1 MLGSAWIV
9 RGCMVTLPENHKYKS
24 KIHPVYV
31 KIINM
36 ISQKSYIGN
45 PHGGGWFSWKLKFLG
60 LFLGI
65 ISFSNLIFSNNTS
78 ALFTP
83 TLSASVDQAN
93 LQVNGNQVINS
104 QDQTKE
110 LQLRIN
116 IDTNNRTG
124 YTATISSSSENTS
137 LTNSNSTSTNQI
149 SSISSN
155 SSLTDFAANTW
166 GYKLINSANYQPIP
180 ALSAP
185 TRVIQTTSRTNGI
198 DSNTINI
205 GMKLSQALESGSYSN
220 TLIFSFVSNPYIPK
234 ATMMRGLDFHSRIA
248 RFDSNPGHVNGHPEI
263 PTYPNIVHIKRERNT
278 SNIPTSAINIEADNS
293 EAEIKAWFDL
303 ATKTVYWYS
312 VSEKVYLNSDCA
324 NMFTHFTGMTDID
337 LSSFDTSEVEDM
349 NSMFYFNFALE
360 KLDVS
365 GFDTSRVRI
374 MREMFDSLSSL
385 KELDVSNFNTSNVE
399 NMRYMFYNVNKMKK
413 LNLSHFDTGNVRDME
428 GMFAE
433 MISLESLNLSNF
445 NTGRV
450 VNMRNMFYSA
460 TSLQSLDL
468 SNFNTK
474 NVVDMYAMF
483 YHMPSLKTLN
493 VTSFNTENVENMA
506 NMFSLDDSLEE
517 LDLSSF
523 KTPKVK
529 AFRMMFYTNRPE
541 ANKMRRIYASSDF
554 DISTA
559 VAYSATDASANTY
572 IFWQMK
578 NLVGGN
584 GTRSANMPLDGIYLL
599 KIDRPGV
606 PGLFTRKP

>member
-1 MLGSAWIV
+1 
-9 RGCMVTLPENHKYKS
+9 
-24 KIHPVYV
+24 
-31 KIINM
+31 M
-36 ISQKSYIGN
+36 ISQKSQRPN
-45 PHGGGWFSWKLKFLG
+45 LTGGGWFSWELKFLG
-60 LFLGI
+60 LFLTL
-65 ISFSNLIFSNNTS
+65 ISFSNLILSNDTS

-137 LTNSNSTSTNQI
+137 LTNSNPTSTNQI

-166 GYKLINSANYQPIP
+166 GYKLINSASYQPIP

-185 TRVIQTTSRTNGI
+185 TRVIQTTSKTNGI

-205 GMKLSQALESGSYSN
+205 GMKLSHALESGSYSN
-220 TLIFSFVSNPYIPK
+220 TLIFSFVSNPYTPK
-234 ATMMRGLDFHSRIA
+234 AIMMRGLDFHSRIA

-278 SNIPTSAINIEADNS
+278 SNIPASAINIEADNS
-293 EAEIKAWFDL
+293 EAEIKAWYDL

-349 NSMFYFNFALE
+349 NSVFYFNFALE

-365 GFDTSRVRI
+365 RFDTSRVRI
-374 MREMFDSLSSL
+374 MREMFDNCSSL

-433 MISLESLNLSNF
+433 MASLESLNLSNF

-450 VNMRNMFYSA
+450 VNMRNMFYGV

-506 NMFSLDDSLEE
+506 NMFALADSLEE

-523 KTPKVK
+523 KTPKIK

-559 VAYSATDASANTY
+559 VAYSATDANANTY

>member
-1 MLGSAWIV
+1 M
-9 RGCMVTLPENHKYKS
+9 
-24 KIHPVYV
+24 
-31 KIINM
+31 
-36 ISQKSYIGN
+36 
-45 PHGGGWFSWKLKFLG
+45 
-60 LFLGI
+60 
-65 ISFSNLIFSNNTS
+65 
-78 ALFTP
+78 
-83 TLSASVDQAN
+83 DQAN
-93 LQVNGNQVINS
+93 LLVNGNQVINS

-110 LQLRIN
+110 LQLRMN

-137 LTNSNSTSTNQI
+137 LINSNSTSTNQI

-155 SSLTDFAANTW
+155 SSLTDFTANTW
-166 GYKLINSANYQPIP
+166 GYKLINSASYQPIP

-185 TRVIQTTSRTNGI
+185 TRVIQTTSKTNGI

-220 TLIFSFVSNPYIPK
+220 TLIFSFVSNPYTPK
-234 ATMMRGLDFHSRIA
+234 AIMMRGLDFHSRIA

-278 SNIPTSAINIEADNS
+278 SNIPTGAINIEADNS

-312 VSEKVYLNSDCA
+312 VSEKVYLNPDCA
-324 NMFTHFTGMTDID
+324 NIFTHFTGMTDID

-365 GFDTSRVRI
+365 RFDTSRVRI
-374 MREMFDSLSSL
+374 MREMFDNCSSL

-399 NMRYMFYNVNKMKK
+399 NMRYMFYNVNKVKK

-433 MISLESLNLSNF
+433 MTSLESLNLSNF
-445 NTGRV
+445 NTGKV
-450 VNMRNMFYSA
+450 LSMRNMFYGA

-493 VTSFNTENVENMA
+493 VSSFNTENVENMSY
-506 NMFSLDDSLEE
+506 MFTYADSLEE

-529 AFRMMFYTNRPE
+529 VFRAMFYTNRPE

-559 VAYSATDASANTY
+559 VAYSATDALANVE
-572 IFWQMK
+572 IFGQMK

-584 GTRSANMPLDGIYLL
+584 GTRSANNSTPGIYLL

>member
-1 MLGSAWIV
+1 
-9 RGCMVTLPENHKYKS
+9 
-24 KIHPVYV
+24 
-31 KIINM
+31 M

-220 TLIFSFVSNPYIPK
+220 TLIFSFVSNPYILK

-374 MREMFDSLSSL
+374 MREMFDNCSSL

-399 NMRYMFYNVNKMKK
+399 NMRFMFYNVNKMKK
-413 LNLSHFDTGNVRDME
+413 LNVSHFDTGNVRDME

-433 MISLESLNLSNF
+433 MTSLESLNLSNF
-445 NTGRV
+445 NTSRV

-493 VTSFNTENVENMA
+493 VSSFNTENVENMA
-506 NMFSLDDSLEE
+506 NMFALADSLEE

-559 VAYSATDASANTY
+559 VAYSATDANANTY

-584 GTRSANMPLDGIYLL
+584 GTRSANNYTPGIYLL

>member
-1 MLGSAWIV
+1 
-9 RGCMVTLPENHKYKS
+9 
-24 KIHPVYV
+24 
-31 KIINM
+31 M
-36 ISQKSYIGN
+36 ISQKSQRPN
-45 PHGGGWFSWKLKFLG
+45 LTGGGWFNRELKILVLFFG
-60 LFLGI
+60 L

-93 LQVNGNQVINS
+93 LLVNGNQVINS

-110 LQLRIN
+110 LQLRMN

-137 LTNSNSTSTNQI
+137 LINSNSTSTNQI

-155 SSLTDFAANTW
+155 SSLTDFTANTW
-166 GYKLINSANYQPIP
+166 GYKLINSASYQPIP

-185 TRVIQTTSRTNGI
+185 TRVIQTTSKTNGI

-220 TLIFSFVSNPYIPK
+220 TLIFSFVSNPYTPK
-234 ATMMRGLDFHSRIA
+234 AIMMRGLDFHSRIA

-278 SNIPTSAINIEADNS
+278 SNIPTGAINIEADNS

-312 VSEKVYLNSDCA
+312 VSEKVYLNPDCA
-324 NMFTHFTGMTDID
+324 NIFTHFTGMTDID

-365 GFDTSRVRI
+365 RFDTSRVRI
-374 MREMFDSLSSL
+374 MREMFDNCSSL

-399 NMRYMFYNVNKMKK
+399 NMRYMFYNVNKVKK

-433 MISLESLNLSNF
+433 MTSLESLNLSNF
-445 NTGRV
+445 NTGKV
-450 VNMRNMFYSA
+450 LSMRNMFYGA

-493 VTSFNTENVENMA
+493 VSSFNTENVENMSY
-506 NMFSLDDSLEE
+506 MFTYADSLEE

-529 AFRMMFYTNRPE
+529 VFRAMFYTNRPE

-559 VAYSATDASANTY
+559 VAYSATDALANVE
-572 IFWQMK
+572 IFGQMK

-584 GTRSANMPLDGIYLL
+584 GTRSANNSTPGIYLL

>member
-1 MLGSAWIV
+1 M
-9 RGCMVTLPENHKYKS
+9 
-24 KIHPVYV
+24 
-31 KIINM
+31 
-36 ISQKSYIGN
+36 
-45 PHGGGWFSWKLKFLG
+45 
-60 LFLGI
+60 
-65 ISFSNLIFSNNTS
+65 
-78 ALFTP
+78 P
-83 TLSASVDQAN
+83 TLSVSVGQAN

-104 QDQTKE
+104 TDKTKE
-110 LQLRIN
+110 IPLRLN
-116 IDTNNRTG
+116 VETNNRTG
-124 YTATISSSSENTS
+124 YTTTISSSSENTS
-137 LTNSNSTSTNQI
+137 LVNSNPTSTNQI

-155 SSLTDFAANTW
+155 LSLTDFAANTW
-166 GYKLINSANYQPIP
+166 GYKLINSASYQPIP

-185 TRVIQTTSRTNGI
+185 TRVIQTTSKTNGI

-220 TLIFSFVSNPYIPK
+220 TLVFSFVSNPYTSK
-234 ATMMRGLDFHSRIA
+234 AIMVKGLDFQGRLA
-248 RFDSNPGHVNGHPEI
+248 RFDPSPSHVNGHPEL
-263 PTYPNIVHIKRERNT
+263 PTYPNLVHIKRERNASSVPIST
-278 SNIPTSAINIEADNS
+278 INLEADNS
-293 EAEIKAWFDL
+293 EAEIKAWYDS

-312 VSEKVYLNSDCA
+312 ASEKVYLNPDCT
-324 NMFTHFTGMTDID
+324 NMFAYFTGMTDVD
-337 LSSFDTSEVEDM
+337 LSSFDTSEVENM

-365 GFDTSRVRI
+365 GFDTGRVKN
-374 MREMFDSLSSL
+374 MSAMFDNLTSL
-385 KELDVSNFNTSNVE
+385 KELDITNFNTSNVE
-399 NMRYMFYNVNKMKK
+399 TMRYMFYNLNKVKD
-413 LNLSHFDTGNVRDME
+413 LNVSHFDTGKVKDME

-433 MISLESLNLSNF
+433 MASLDSLNLSNF
-445 NTGRV
+445 NTSRV
-450 VNMRNMFYSA
+450 VNMRNMFYGA
-460 TSLQSLDL
+460 TSLQALDL

-506 NMFSLDDSLEE
+506 NMFALADSLEE

-523 KTPKVK
+523 KTPKIK

-559 VAYSATDASANTY
+559 VAYSATDANANTY
-572 IFWQMK
+572 IFWQIK

>member
-1 MLGSAWIV
+1 MAVQATSL
-9 RGCMVTLPENHKYKS
+9 ENHKYKS
-24 KIHPVYV
+24 KIHPDYV

-36 ISQKSYIGN
+36 ISQN
-45 PHGGGWFSWKLKFLG
+45 HTQNLTGGGWFSWELKFLG
-60 LFLGI
+60 LFLAL
-65 ISFSNLIFSNNTS
+65 ISFCNLIFSNNTF

-110 LQLRIN
+110 LQLRMN

-137 LTNSNSTSTNQI
+137 LTNSNPTSTNQI

-166 GYKLINSANYQPIP
+166 GYKLIDSASYQPIP

-185 TRVIQTTSRTNGI
+185 TRVIQTASKTNGI

-220 TLIFSFVSNPYIPK
+220 TLVFSFISNPYIPK
-234 ATMMRGLDFHSRIA
+234 AIMMRGLDFHSRIA

-278 SNIPTSAINIEADNS
+278 SNIPASAINIEADNS
-293 EAEIKAWFDL
+293 EAEIKAWYDL

-365 GFDTSRVRI
+365 GFDTSRVRT
-374 MREMFDSLSSL
+374 MREMFDNCSSL
-385 KELDVSNFNTSNVE
+385 KELGVSNFNTSNVE

-413 LNLSHFDTGNVRDME
+413 LNLSHFDTSNVRNME

-433 MISLESLNLSNF
+433 MASLDSLNLSNF
-445 NTGRV
+445 NTSRV

-460 TSLQSLDL
+460 TSLQALDL

-493 VTSFNTENVENMA
+493 VSSFNTENVENMTY
-506 NMFSLDDSLEE
+506 MFTYADSLEE

-529 AFRMMFYTNRPE
+529 AFRAIFYTNRPE
-541 ANKMRRIYASSDF
+541 VNKMRRIYASSDF

-559 VAYSATDASANTY
+559 VAFSTTDALANIE
-572 IFWQMK
+572 IFGQMK

>member
-1 MLGSAWIV
+1 M
-9 RGCMVTLPENHKYKS
+9 
-24 KIHPVYV
+24 
-31 KIINM
+31 
-36 ISQKSYIGN
+36 
-45 PHGGGWFSWKLKFLG
+45 
-60 LFLGI
+60 
-65 ISFSNLIFSNNTS
+65 
-78 ALFTP
+78 
-83 TLSASVDQAN
+83 
-93 LQVNGNQVINS
+93 INS
-104 QDQTKE
+104 HDQTKE
-110 LQLRIN
+110 LQLRMN

-137 LTNSNSTSTNQI
+137 LTNSNPTSTNQI

-166 GYKLINSANYQPIP
+166 GYKLINSASYQPIP

-374 MREMFDSLSSL
+374 MREMFDNCSSL

-433 MISLESLNLSNF
+433 MNSLESINLSNF

-450 VNMRNMFYSA
+450 VSMRNMFYST

-493 VTSFNTENVENMA
+493 VSSFNTENVENMA
-506 NMFSLDDSLEE
+506 NMFTYADSLEE

-559 VAYSATDASANTY
+559 VAYSATDANANVE
-572 IFWQMK
+572 IFGQMK

-584 GTRSANMPLDGIYLL
+584 GTRSANNSTPGIYLL

>member
-1 MLGSAWIV
+1 MAL
-9 RGCMVTLPENHKYKS
+9 
-24 KIHPVYV
+24 
-31 KIINM
+31 
-36 ISQKSYIGN
+36 
-45 PHGGGWFSWKLKFLG
+45 
-60 LFLGI
+60 
-65 ISFSNLIFSNNTS
+65 ISFSNLVFSNNTS

-137 LTNSNSTSTNQI
+137 LTNSNPTSTNRI

-166 GYKLINSANYQPIP
+166 GYKLIDSASYQPIP

-185 TRVIQTTSRTNGI
+185 TRVIQTTSKTNGI

-220 TLIFSFVSNPYIPK
+220 TLIFSFVSNPYTPK
-234 ATMMRGLDFHSRIA
+234 AIMMRGLDFHSRII

-293 EAEIKAWFDL
+293 EAEIKAWYDL

-374 MREMFDSLSSL
+374 MREMFDNCSSL

-399 NMRYMFYNVNKMKK
+399 NMRFMFYNVNKMKK
-413 LNLSHFDTGNVRDME
+413 LNVSHFDTGNVRDME

-606 PGLFTRKP
+606 PGLFTRKS

>member
-1 MLGSAWIV
+1 
-9 RGCMVTLPENHKYKS
+9 
-24 KIHPVYV
+24 
-31 KIINM
+31 M
-36 ISQKSYIGN
+36 ISQKSQRPN
-45 PHGGGWFSWKLKFLG
+45 LAGGGWFRRESKLLG
-60 LFLGI
+60 LFLAL
-65 ISFSNLIFSNNTS
+65 ISFSNLILSNDTS

-110 LQLRIN
+110 LQLRMN

-137 LTNSNSTSTNQI
+137 LTNSNPTSTNQI

-166 GYKLINSANYQPIP
+166 GYKLINSASYQPIP
-180 ALSAP
+180 AHSAP
-185 TRVIQTTSRTNGI
+185 TRVIQTTSKTNGI

-220 TLIFSFVSNPYIPK
+220 TLIFSFVSNPYTPK
-234 ATMMRGLDFHSRIA
+234 AIMMRGLDFHSHIA
-248 RFDSNPGHVNGHPEI
+248 RFDSNPGHVNGYPEV

-293 EAEIKAWFDL
+293 EAEIKAWYDL

-365 GFDTSRVRI
+365 KFDTSRVRI
-374 MREMFDSLSSL
+374 MSEMFDNLTSL

-413 LNLSHFDTGNVRDME
+413 LNLSHFDTGNVRSME

-433 MISLESLNLSNF
+433 MSSLESINLSNF

-450 VNMRNMFYSA
+450 VSMRNMFYST

-493 VTSFNTENVENMA
+493 ITSFNTENVENMA
-506 NMFSLDDSLEE
+506 NMFALADSLEE

-529 AFRMMFYTNRPE
+529 AFRAMFYTNRPE

-559 VAYSATDASANTY
+559 VAFSTTDALANIE
-572 IFWQMK
+572 IFGQMK

>member
-83 TLSASVDQAN
+83 TLSASVNQAN

-104 QDQTKE
+104 HDQTKE
-110 LQLRIN
+110 LQLRMN

-137 LTNSNSTSTNQI
+137 LTNSNPTSTNQI

-166 GYKLINSANYQPIP
+166 GYKLINSASYQPIP

-234 ATMMRGLDFHSRIA
+234 AIMMRGLDFHSRIA
-248 RFDSNPGHVNGHPEI
+248 RFDSNPGHVNGYPEV

-278 SNIPTSAINIEADNS
+278 SNIPAGAINIEADNS
-293 EAEIKAWFDL
+293 EAEIKAWYDL

-374 MREMFDSLSSL
+374 MRGMFDNCSSL

-399 NMRYMFYNVNKMKK
+399 NMRYMFYNVNKVKK

-433 MISLESLNLSNF
+433 MTNLESLNLSNF

-450 VNMRNMFYSA
+450 LSMRNMFYSA

-506 NMFSLDDSLEE
+506 NMFALADSLEE

-523 KTPKVK
+523 KTPKIK

-559 VAYSATDASANTY
+559 VAYSATDANANTY